1 MIGERGKSVTG
12 GDEQKMVS
20 YIQLPF
26 AGSEKKITI
35 NPSKII
41 AVGLNYRDHVKES
54 KVFDSAQ
61 LDTPAEPVL
70 FAKTP
75 NVLIGPGEP
84 IVIPAHIKEYGF
96 KNERVDPECEL
107 AIIISKRCR
116 HVPVEKA
123 YDYVLGYTCFN
134 DVSQRNIQKS
144 DSSGWFRSKS
154 FDTFGPIGPVI
165 VSHEDIGDPQTLK
178 LSCRINGVENQS
190 GNTQDM
196 IFSIPV
202 LISFI
207 TRQFTLEEGDIIAT
221 GTPAG
226 VSPIVSGDTVEV
238 EVEKI
243 GILRNPVLAE

>member
-1 MIGERGKSVTG
+1 MGSL
-12 GDEQKMVS
+12 
-20 YIQLPF
+20 IQLPF
-26 AGSEKKITI
+26 AGSDKKIPV

-54 KVFDSAQ
+54 KVFDSSQ
-61 LDTPAEPVL
+61 LDVPAEPVL
-70 FAKTP
+70 FAKTA
-75 NVLIGPGEP
+75 NVLIGPDEP
-84 IVIPAHIKEYGF
+84 IVIPGHIKEYNF
-96 KNERVDPECEL
+96 SNARVDPECEL
-107 AIIISKRCR
+107 AVIIGKKCR

-134 DVSQRNIQKS
+134 DVSQRNIQKA
-144 DSSGWFRSKS
+144 DASGWFRGKS

-165 VSHEDIGDPQTLK
+165 VSHRDIGDPHTLNVTCK
-178 LSCRINGVENQS
+178 INSVLKQS
-190 GNTQDM
+190 GNTKDM

-207 TRQFTLEEGDIIAT
+207 SKQFTLEEGDIIAT

-226 VSPIVSGDTVEV
+226 VSPIVPGDMVEV

-243 GILRNPVLAE
+243 GVLRNPVIAE